1 MYLNYLVRLKCMLDF
16 FLKECMLVD
25 VNSLNESEISWDIS
39 LYICEYLYL
48 LRKESIMREWEEL
61 FSTIGFKWM
70 TKIKTYF

>member
-1 MYLNYLVRLKCMLDF
+1 ML
-16 FLKECMLVD
+16 ED
-25 VNSLNESEISWDIS
+25 VNSLNEYEFSRDIS

-70 TKIKTYF
+70 